1 MPNGRRFI
9 AGEHKHI
16 PYNPDT
22 LAEFYIDSE
31 SGLPCVRYYAKCD
44 YSQKNLIQAYC
55 KMCSLLQKRAPL
67 NSLFC
72 NYFSD
77 ELLIRRGYEI
87 TPTKLQLHN
96 YGPNASKNTSD
107 QITFDL
113 QNEMD
118 SYEIAF
124 NLSTDVDFDRLPSNI
139 MHALLQREGRASV
152 ALRRL
157 PHHYIKDADDDA
169 AKFQT
174 TATDSDAQRIRH
186 SRAET
191 LTEIENC
198 RSAFLRAFQLQ
209 LTHLA
214 FSTNTAPT
222 IAQNLRPEPR
232 LFNEDC
238 NPGSRVYPLPGLRS
252 LAMAISTAC
261 YPNVIYAVSK
271 MSSPMLRLEG
281 PKTITQNQSGTC
293 TVRDFYMYKCA
304 YDVLPTAYPFGCIID
319 LYPRRSDPDNLVTS

>member
-1 MPNGRRFI
+1 MTAVTYMPNGRRFI

-16 PYNPDT
+16 PHNPDT

-55 KMCSLLQKRAPL
+55 KMCSLLQKWTPL

-72 NYFSD
+72 DYFSD
-77 ELLIRRGYEI
+77 ELLIRPGYEI
-87 TPTKLQLHN
+87 TPTELRLHN

-118 SYEIAF
+118 SYELAF
-124 NLSTDVDFDRLPSNI
+124 NLSADVDFDRLPSNI

-174 TATDSDAQRIRH
+174 TATESDAQRIRH

-198 RSAFLRAFQLQ
+198 RSAFLRAFQLE
-209 LTHLA
+209 LVRFACSL
-214 FSTNTAPT
+214 NTAPT
-222 IAQNLRPEPR
+222 IAWNPR
-232 LFNEDC
+232 HRSPSFNQVC
-238 NPGSRVYPLPGLRS
+238 NTGRGVCDFPGLWGS
-252 LAMAISTAC
+252 YMAISTAC
-261 YPNVIYAVSK
+261 PTNVIYAVSNQYT
-271 MSSPMLRLEG
+271 PLLRLEG
-281 PKTITQNQSGTC
+281 PKTITQNQSETC
-293 TVRDFYMYKCA
+293 TVQDFYLYKCA
-304 YDVLPTAYPFGCIID
+304 YDVLTIDHPLGCIIK
-319 LYPRRSDPDNLVTS
+319 LAS